1 MFRRIAVLNILLL
14 ALATVGSAQSA
25 SQKETVPKGNQ
36 PAGKTK
42 AWKSHTEPKLS
53 GAGMGYM
60 LQGGGSPSNTDPFA
74 TKPPEGKKWLQE
86 PPHLMLFGVK
96 LDPSVYSS
104 DANSG
109 TPWIMWAGT
118 PYEHLMIP
126 VK

>member
-1 MFRRIAVLNILLL
+1 MSAAPRAIAKNATIVDQPGKEGGEMPVLR
-14 ALATVGSAQSA
+14 
-25 SQKETVPKGNQ
+25 KGTNDWTCMPDDPST
-36 PAGKTK
+36 PANDPMCLDKNAVDWAK
-42 AWKSHTEPKLS
+42 AWKSHTE
-53 GAGMGYM
+53 
-60 LQGGGSPSNTDPFA
+60 
-74 TKPPEGKKWLQE
+74 
-86 PPHLMLFGVK
+86 PHLMLFGVK

>member
-1 MFRRIAVLNILLL
+1 
-14 ALATVGSAQSA
+14 
-25 SQKETVPKGNQ
+25 
-36 PAGKTK
+36 
-42 AWKSHTEPKLS
+42 
-53 GAGMGYM
+53 MGYM

-109 TPWIMWAGT
+109 APWIMWAGT